1 MQCCFSRNEILI
13 CMARAEGTNSN
24 RKQQA
29 DFSLLVYWFS
39 YVPWADASS
48 YLSRASPWFSLRLV
62 VTGRAP
68 VSGPSAARRSRSGY
82 HLQPFRLTYLDA
94 VTLAVLRL
102 RPWTQCSL
110 FPFPLLPSCSRFLI
124 NSAEILSSIIRF
136 SRRFFARFTCFS
148 QVISFILFI
157 LNGI

>member
-68 VSGPSAARRSRSGY
+68 FLDPLLQVVPALVTTSSPSGSPTWMLW
-82 HLQPFRLTYLDA
+82 HLQFFGLDPEPSVPFSHFHCFPHVLDS
-94 VTLAVLRL
+94 LLILLR
-102 RPWTQCSL
+102 
-110 FPFPLLPSCSRFLI
+110 FYHPLLDLVEGSLLDLPAFPR
-124 NSAEILSSIIRF
+124 
-136 SRRFFARFTCFS
+136 
-148 QVISFILFI
+148 
-157 LNGI
+157 